1 MNGVAKLR
9 RECCSS
15 EKGLSTAQG
24 DTGAVDSNVRP
35 LGHRSDD
42 SGFVASAAR
51 HIRPRGLPLRM
62 WRGRLLYRREGRG
75 RPSAASARREFCCA
89 GLEKWAA
96 LQTPL
101 ANQQGGHVKMGS
113 LGFRGG
119 FFFSLGDASADLRG
133 RRVGLNLRCLRGH
146 LRAHALA
153 RREERGLMGWCATL
167 ATSFPRRCP
176 AQCAHSTLALA
187 AGKHPQGRTWVPR
200 PIWQPEPSWRP
211 DAVTPSASDVDF
223 CSCVLIPLIPSC
235 PGYSS
240 LLGLGPLRPSCSTKT
255 DGLVSATLR
264 YDAYNTSPQWD
275 KTHRARDLPLF
286 VPKGYVNLSSP
297 LSHDSRRL
305 VDACHLK
312 MSHASGGTHFCGRA
326 LMHIIQ
332 MHL

>member
-1 MNGVAKLR
+1 MGSRSYGGNVVLQRRAYLR
-9 RECCSS
+9 RRETRAQSTRMS
-15 EKGLSTAQG
+15 GHWATGATIRALSHLLPAIYDQG
-24 DTGAVDSNVRP
+24 DFHCACGEDGCCIAAKGAGDRVQPPPGGSSVA
-35 LGHRSDD
+35 LGWRSGLHCRLR
-42 SGFVASAAR
+42 SRINRAATSR
-51 HIRPRGLPLRM
+51 WVLWG
-62 WRGRLLYRREGRG
+62 
-75 RPSAASARREFCCA
+75 SV
-89 GLEKWAA
+89 
-96 LQTPL
+96 
-101 ANQQGGHVKMGS
+101 GG
-113 LGFRGG
+113 
-119 FFFSLGDASADLRG
+119 FFSLGDASADLRG